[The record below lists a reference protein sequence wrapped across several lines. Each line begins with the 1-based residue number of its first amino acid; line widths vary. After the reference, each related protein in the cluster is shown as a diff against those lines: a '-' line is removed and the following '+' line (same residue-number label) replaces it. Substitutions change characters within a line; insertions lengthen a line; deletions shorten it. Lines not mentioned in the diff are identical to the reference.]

1 MSRQLLK
8 IGLVLCCLTLT
19 ATTFALQPP
28 FEARSVG
35 DYAFRDDQTGY
46 RLPNETVPETYD
58 ISLST
63 RIDQGQFDFTGT
75 VKINI
80 FVVNTTRQVTV
91 HIRQLTIT
99 SVNCTDENGNQVN
112 LLPWQFDV
120 VTEFLT
126 IPTQSDELIKDKRY
140 QLEIQYTGILRTDY
154 GGFYRSSYVNA
165 LGTRS

>member
-1 MSRQLLK
+1 MSSQLLK
-8 IGLVLCCLTLT
+8 IGLVLCCLT
-19 ATTFALQPP
+19 ATIVAFQPP
-28 FEARSVG
+28 FETRSVG
-35 DYAFRDDQTGY
+35 DYEFRDDQTHY

-63 RIDQGQFDFTGT
+63 LIDQGQFDFTGT

-112 LLPWQFDV
+112 LRPWQFDV

-126 IPTQSDELIKDKRY
+126 IPTESVELVKGKRY
-140 QLEIQYTGILRTDY
+140 QLEIQYTGILRTDH
-154 GGFYRSSYVNA
+154 GGFHRSSYVNA